1 MVKKKQDNPLA
12 GLPRFNVDP
21 NPITSAHHFSN
32 VQLSRDIERY
42 APDEDGYFRSDDEK
56 RHKESIKAQKEIM
69 SGKRSV
75 LDNLQPPIDRT
86 GLTDILDNATR
97 HGRPGGDSP
106 ERWLPDHF
114 GFTYKYE
121 GKVRD
126 YDDAARKHKA
136 RSFQSWD
143 TGAYDKPK
151 KKSKDRQALEAAEP
165 WRKTSGDRMESGRPP
180 EFGEWIKTQYDEA
193 SKGIPAPSVDEIF
206 KPGYKPRK
214 GFELSQKVEDMSA
227 GRAITSKIQKTGK
240 VSEPALPE
248 TSEKP
253 VASKKKTKSGKGW
266 MEIVS
271 GPGAGTY
278 KMPEEEKEAR
288 AAAKAGR
295 EALKAEGKG
304 KRGKS
309 GYETNNAEEITKTN
323 EERKKASKEAG
334 VWRES
339 PYPNPIGVKS
349 PKETPAVSA
358 PTTEKSTTVA
368 TKKPKKKPEPI
379 AQISAE
385 EPKPKG
391 KPKAQP
397 KEAPASRVTEET
409 AKQDE
414 TPAAPSNPMVLDD
427 GGMPKG
433 GPKYILN
440 TDKSGSGTPEYGD
453 INRARDVAAGKE
465 QGFAAGS
472 SKSAPAESSDGK
484 RNKYIIGGGKSGVP
498 ARYGTMDEARAFAEQ
513 ERTRQ
518 DRIGNGRV
526 RAFGE
531 SSGAPTGGKATFY
544 DFSDD
549 DLGISKSE
557 ESAPSKPGFME
568 RLRGRM
574 RGGKK
579 ESVTAPSGAT
589 STPPAPPAGNRS
601 TPPPPPSGS
610 FPPPSAGSRG
620 GSFDAGH
627 TGAGHS
633 GAVKFAP
640 QNQFT
645 GGGINVGN
653 QASANQ
659 VYGGN
664 ISGGI
669 GNISGSAAPSNPV
682 VASTGGSARSTN
694 KNATVLSTGGDAV
707 QSHPR
712 AANAKSTGRPTTK
725 KS

>member
-1 MVKKKQDNPLA
+1 MV
-12 GLPRFNVDP
+12 
-21 NPITSAHHFSN
+21 
-32 VQLSRDIERY
+32 
-42 APDEDGYFRSDDEK
+42 
-56 RHKESIKAQKEIM
+56 
-69 SGKRSV
+69 
-75 LDNLQPPIDRT
+75 
-86 GLTDILDNATR
+86 
-97 HGRPGGDSP
+97 
-106 ERWLPDHF
+106 
-114 GFTYKYE
+114 
-121 GKVRD
+121 
-126 YDDAARKHKA
+126 AA
-136 RSFQSWD
+136 
-143 TGAYDKPK
+143 
-151 KKSKDRQALEAAEP
+151 
-165 WRKTSGDRMESGRPP
+165 
-180 EFGEWIKTQYDEA
+180 
-193 SKGIPAPSVDEIF
+193 
-206 KPGYKPRK
+206 
-214 GFELSQKVEDMSA
+214 
-227 GRAITSKIQKTGK
+227 
-240 VSEPALPE
+240 
-248 TSEKP
+248 
-253 VASKKKTKSGKGW
+253 KKKTKSGKGW

-295 EALKAEGKG
+295 ETLKAESKG
-304 KRGKS
+304 KRKG
-309 GYETNNAEEITKTN
+309 GYETSSATEITKIN
-323 EERKKASKEAG
+323 EARKEASKKAG

-339 PYPNPIGVKS
+339 SYPNPISVKS
-349 PKETPAVSA
+349 SEETPAVSA
-358 PTTEKSTTVA
+358 PTTEKSTPVA
-368 TKKPKKKPEPI
+368 TSKPTKKK
-379 AQISAE
+379 E
-385 EPKPKG
+385 E

-397 KEAPASRVTEET
+397 PTPTPSEAEQYEKDKVDKAKEKQSYPPAQIS
-409 AKQDE
+409 ADDE
-414 TPAAPSNPMVLDD
+414 K
-427 GGMPKG
+427 PKG
-433 GPKYILN
+433 GSKKSKNKFILN
-440 TDKSGSGTPEYGD
+440 TDKSGKGKPQYGS

-465 QGFAAGS
+465 QGLAAGS
-472 SKSAPAESSDGK
+472 AKAAPAESSDGK
-484 RNKYIIGGGKSGVP
+484 KNKYIIGGGKSGVP
-498 ARYGTMDEARAFAEQ
+498 ARYGTMDEARSFAEQ

-544 DFSDD
+544 DFSDA

-557 ESAPSKPGFME
+557 ESAPSKPGLME

-579 ESVTAPSGAT
+579 ESVTSPSGA
-589 STPPAPPAGNRS
+589 SSAPLAPPSGGRS

-620 GSFDAGH
+620 GSFDDGH

-664 ISGGI
+664 VSGGI
-669 GNISGSAAPSNPV
+669 GNITGSAAPSNPV

-694 KNATVLSTGGDAV
+694 KNASVLSTGGDAV

>member
-21 NPITSAHHFSN
+21 GHTPMINRILQIEHLIDAKSMQDYQKELEEDLVSNKKKNEKNTLIPKSQLPYNIENQKRLVNKYKNRAKWLEEGRVTPFQWTEYTAKDNPIPGDDRYWSHGLESPLYSTIGGKLQHHSTFN
-32 VQLSRDIERY
+32 RRALQDRGIDWVGNDVPEVYVTKNGKLV
-42 APDEDGYFRSDDEK
+42 K
-56 RHKESIKAQKEIM
+56 
-69 SGKRSV
+69 SG
-75 LDNLQPPIDRT
+75 
-86 GLTDILDNATR
+86 
-97 HGRPGGDSP
+97 
-106 ERWLPDHF
+106 LP
-114 GFTYKYE
+114 K
-121 GKVRD
+121 
-126 YDDAARKHKA
+126 
-136 RSFQSWD
+136 
-143 TGAYDKPK
+143 
-151 KKSKDRQALEAAEP
+151 
-165 WRKTSGDRMESGRPP
+165 
-180 EFGEWIKTQYDEA
+180 
-193 SKGIPAPSVDEIF
+193 
-206 KPGYKPRK
+206 
-214 GFELSQKVEDMSA
+214 
-227 GRAITSKIQKTGK
+227 
-240 VSEPALPE
+240 

-309 GYETNNAEEITKTN
+309 GYETNNAEEITKIN

-339 PYPNPIGVKS
+339 SYPNPIGVKS

-368 TKKPKKKPEPI
+368 TSKPTKKTKAQPPTPAPSAAEQQGKDKAAKSKRPDPI

-498 ARYGTMDEARAFAEQ
+498 ARYGTMNEARAFAEQ

-531 SSGAPTGGKATFY
+531 SSGVPTGGKATFY

-549 DLGISKSE
+549 DLGV
-557 ESAPSKPGFME
+557 SKPAEASAGKKPGLIE
-568 RLRGRM
+568 RIKGKV

-579 ESVTAPSGAT
+579 DGVTSPSGAT
-589 STPPAPPAGNRS
+589 STPPAPPTPPGTAGAGA
-601 TPPPPPSGS
+601 PPPPPPGGGGKGGFAPPSA
-610 FPPPSAGSRG
+610 PPSAGSRG

-627 TGAGHS
+627 TAAGHS

-640 QNQFT
+640 QTQQT
-645 GGGINVGN
+645 AQGGSIVMGN
-653 QASANQ
+653 QGSQNQ
-659 VYGGN
+659 IYAPGA
-664 ISGGI
+664 SGGFSNI
-669 GNISGSAAPSNPV
+669 GNNSGGAPASSNPV
-682 VASTGGSARSTN
+682 VASTGGNARSTSR
-694 KNATVLSTGGDAV
+694 NATVLSTGGDAV

-712 AANAKSTGRPTTK
+712 AANASSSGRPTTK
-725 KS
+725 RK